1 MGGFRNDIFPSVN
14 ESWLVYQVAG
24 IFSEG
29 SQSNIFCNIE
39 ASRYLEIRELLSL
52 KERNYYFSQVK
63 NMNFMFG
70 SL

>member
-39 ASRYLEIRELLSL
+39 ASRYLEIREVLAG
-52 KERNYYFSQVK
+52 K
-63 NMNFMFG
+63 
-70 SL
+70 